1 MSIGKKIK
9 NLRKAQNLSQEK
21 FAEHFNVTPQAV
33 SKWENGTAYP
43 DITIIPSL
51 AVFFNIS
58 IDELFDFD
66 KTKIESEI
74 MAVIDEAYK
83 YRYDN
88 PNKSAAILKAGLEKY
103 PNNEVLLNNLLYVSD
118 NLDEIID
125 TAQTLLNNTSDDEIK
140 YDVFRILAQTYLKTG
155 NKEMCKS
162 YISKIPELYFTK
174 LELSAK
180 YLHDIEAAKKQF
192 VISVT
197 QALDML
203 SCLGD
208 DYSSLKKNIH
218 DLVQQSGMLNY

>member
-74 MAVIDEAYK
+74 MAVIDEA
-83 YRYDN
+83 
-88 PNKSAAILKAGLEKY
+88 AAILKAGLEKY

-140 YDVFRILAQTYLKTG
+140 YDVLRILAQTYLKTG